1 MNDTERATAVDPTG
15 TYVAVDRDDA
25 FEYWSEQVR
34 RLNTA
39 RYRTLSDHFRRDTAV
54 AAHESRRR

>member
-1 MNDTERATAVDPTG
+1 MSDNEHAAAAEAADTCLV
-15 TYVAVDRDDA
+15 VDRDNA

-39 RYRTLSDHFRRDTAV
+39 KYRTLSDHFRRDTV
-54 AAHESRRR
+54 AAVRAPR